1 MLEEMGQ
8 KGRRGAILWLPRGQ
22 SRRPGYVNTGS
33 AMPWSGLQVKA
44 MVTA

>member
-1 MLEEMGQ
+1 MLGVAAPGGAG
-8 KGRRGAILWLPRGQ
+8 GRHGR
-22 SRRPGYVNTGS
+22 GYVNAGS